1 MSELPLVTNAA
12 THYDQRPVERLD
24 AVADTAAPWSE
35 AASLSSRRKLVGIA
49 ALGVFAAVPGVER
62 LLRVGDAFA
71 ASPSKAQDVRILQLV
86 LQLEYTQVAFYE
98 QAVQKAS
105 LQGELLEF
113 ARAALVHERAHL
125 AAIKQALG
133 AKAGPRPRFAFGA
146 KVRSPQQFTR
156 TAIKLED
163 IAVAGYN
170 GQATNLT
177 PATLAAAATIVS
189 VEARHASWVR
199 TLAGEVAAPEA
210 VDKPMTA
217 AQVASGLHEIGLRA

>member
-1 MSELPLVTNAA
+1 MSESTPTRMVVTNAA
-12 THYDQRPVERLD
+12 
-24 AVADTAAPWSE
+24 E
-35 AASLSSRRKLVGIA
+35 AESLSSRRKLVGIA
-49 ALGVFAAVPGVER
+49 ALGALAAVPGVQR

-71 ASPSKAQDVRILQLV
+71 AAPSKAQDVRILQLV

-146 KVRSPQQFTR
+146 KVREPRAVHAARRSSSRTSPS
-156 TAIKLED
+156 
-163 IAVAGYN
+163 
-170 GQATNLT
+170 
-177 PATLAAAATIVS
+177 PATTG
-189 VEARHASWVR
+189 RRR
-199 TLAGEVAAPEA
+199 T
-210 VDKPMTA
+210 
-217 AQVASGLHEIGLRA
+217 